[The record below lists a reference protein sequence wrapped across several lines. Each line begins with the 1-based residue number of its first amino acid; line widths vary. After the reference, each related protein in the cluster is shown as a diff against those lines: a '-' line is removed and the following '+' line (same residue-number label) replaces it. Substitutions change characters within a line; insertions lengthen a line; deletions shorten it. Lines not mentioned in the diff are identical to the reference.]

1 MAELSVEAEF
11 LKKRQSAKIQEEK
24 FKIEEEQAKSKAKVT
39 ILEAIKSEDHKREFN
54 VDGQY
59 KGEINKAID
68 EKPEIQHQGNKQYL
82 YDQATAGDRKFNFS
96 LIKQPHREKVKGNQ
110 ANVTRWAPRKP
121 TEERY
126 KKVNV
131 LDSEDI
137 AETLRKLLKLQGST
151 RGQWADL
158 SPFHG
163 PVQGNC

>member
-59 KGEINKAID
+59 KGQINKAID

-96 LIKQPHREKVKGNQ
+96 LIKQPHHEKVKGNQ
-110 ANVTRWAPRKP
+110 ANVKRWALSKP
-121 TEERY
+121 SEERH

-137 AETLRKLLKLQGST
+137 AETLCKLLKLQGST

-163 PVQGNC
+163 PVQGSC